1 MSPLDKFP
9 PPSNPLCYRKMPT
22 WAEIIEHLQDKVPSF
37 FADTIVRTFLSK
49 DRAKRIFIL
58 QNNHGYYRTMYEEI
72 RVWDEDEWNY
82 FYNDL
87 DKYPASWEPVDSS
100 INTKSFYGTEEDALK
115 AIAESHE
122 YEVYFA

>member
-9 PPSNPLCYRKMPT
+9 PPSNPLCHRKMPT
-22 WAEIIEHLQDKVPSF
+22 WDEIIEHLQDKVPSF
-37 FADTIVRTFLSK
+37 FADTIVRIFLSK
-49 DRAKRIFIL
+49 DKTKRIFIL

-87 DKYPASWEPVDSS
+87 DKYPASWEPANSS
-100 INTKSFYGTEEDALK
+100 INSNSLYGTEDDAMRT
-115 AIAESHE
+115 IVDSNE
-122 YEVYFA
+122 YRAYFL